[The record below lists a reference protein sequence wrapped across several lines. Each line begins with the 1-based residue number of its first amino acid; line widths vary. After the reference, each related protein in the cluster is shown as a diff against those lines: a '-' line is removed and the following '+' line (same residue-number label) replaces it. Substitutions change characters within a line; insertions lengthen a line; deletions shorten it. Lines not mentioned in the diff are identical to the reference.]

1 MITIDG
7 GTGTILHNGVK
18 FNKESDKEMD
28 CWRLSDNTTAA
39 GGYGNYITSNWERDD
54 FNFSKQ
60 GTGLTESSG
69 VFTFP
74 STGLWLLTVVYQ
86 FTHNA
91 TPTYCGGYIHVSS
104 NSGSSFDRVS
114 EGFDNIHEGGGYC
127 NLTQRKVIDVTNAST
142 FRFKL
147 ETEVQGDTA
156 ILRGSSTQN
165 RTHLTC
171 VRLGDT

>member
-28 CWRLSDNTTAA
+28 CWRLSDNTTAPS
-39 GGYGNYITSNWERDD
+39 GYGNYITSNWERDD

-74 STGLWLLTVVYQ
+74 STGLWLLTVVLQ
-86 FTHNA
+86 FTHSS
-91 TPTYCGGYIHVSS
+91 TPSYCGGYIRVSS
-104 NSGSSFDRVS
+104 DSGSSFDRAS
-114 EGFDNIHEGGGYC
+114 EGFDNIHDGGGYC
-127 NLTQRKVIDVTNAST
+127 NVTQRKVIDVTNAST
-142 FRFKL
+142 FRFKI
-147 ETEVQGDTA
+147 ETELNDGDGT
-156 ILRGSSTQN
+156 LRGSSTQN